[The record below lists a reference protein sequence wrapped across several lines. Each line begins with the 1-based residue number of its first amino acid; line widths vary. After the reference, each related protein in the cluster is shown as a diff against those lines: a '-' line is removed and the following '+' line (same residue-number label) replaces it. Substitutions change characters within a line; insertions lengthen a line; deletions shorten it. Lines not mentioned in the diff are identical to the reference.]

1 MLKSMLA
8 KEAKKMIYNFTPHDV
23 NVIRNAEYSPEIRK
37 FTAPAG
43 TEPSITIKSSGVLN
57 ARISTVTNGELED
70 VPLFSKEIQGCDEL
84 PELNDGDYVIVS
96 ALYASAYR
104 ATHEDCSKLLLVAD
118 PVMSE
123 DGKTFLG
130 CRGLAPIF

>member
-1 MLKSMLA
+1 MLLN
-8 KEAKKMIYNFTPHDV
+8 YTPHDI
-23 NVIRNAEYSPEIRK
+23 NVITDTTFNPTIRK

-57 ARISTVTNGELED
+57 ARISTVANGELES
-70 VPLFSKEIQGCDEL
+70 VPLFTKEIQGCDEL
-84 PELNDGDYVIVS
+84 PELGPDDYVIVS

-104 ATHEDCSKLLLVAD
+104 ATHDDCSKLLLVAD